1 MINLSSVL
9 PIVVH
14 SIVLAYILNLEEE
27 KCLCS
32 TNWKRD
38 FIKVGSIVLIVAN
51 VLLLL
56 FNQNIVSAIKNNQL
70 IRFIYGIVAIL
81 SIVYSIICIIYFI
94 ELHQQKKCECSRD
107 WKRYALLWPLIVF
120 VLSFLIFIIAL
131 LFLLMTNPKMLSEL
145 KKGKNK

>member
-1 MINLSSVL
+1 MLNYSSVL

-27 KCLCS
+27 KCKCS
-32 TNWKRD
+32 ANWKRD
-38 FIKVGSIVLIVAN
+38 FIKVGSIVLIVVN

-56 FNQNIVSAIKNNQL
+56 FNQNIVGAIKNNQ
-70 IRFIYGIVAIL
+70 IIKSIYGIVAIL

-94 ELHQQKKCECSRD
+94 ELHQQKECECSQD

-120 VLSFLIFIIAL
+120 VLSFLV
-131 LFLLMTNPKMLSEL
+131 FLIVLIVFMSNKKMLKKL
-145 KKGKNK
+145 NKGKK

>member
-1 MINLSSVL
+1 MLNLSSVL

-27 KCLCS
+27 KCKCAA
-32 TNWKRD
+32 NWKRD
-38 FIKVGSIVLIVAN
+38 FIKVGSVVLIVVN

-94 ELHQQKKCECSRD
+94 ELHQQKECECSRD

-131 LFLLMTNPKMLSEL
+131 LFLMTNTKMLKKL
-145 KKGKNK
+145 KKGKK